1 MKPIIDLHTHT
12 ISSGHAYSTLQEN
25 VAEAKIAGLKY
36 LGISDHGPMMPGGAH
51 NFHFDNLPAIPTI
64 VNGIRVFRG
73 CEINIMDENGTLDLP
88 EKTILKLDYLIASIH
103 GPCYSVEHT
112 LEQNMNAYQAVCN
125 NPYVSIIG
133 HPDDGRFPVDYDKLA
148 KMAKDTDTIIEI
160 NCASLKPT
168 SFRLNGLENI
178 TKLIESCKKQGT
190 MVVVNSDAHFSSA
203 VGRLENG
210 LSLLEEYKFPKELI
224 LNYNEELILKNF
236 DKHSNIEM

>member
-1 MKPIIDLHTHT
+1 MPGQKASGKKGANVVSVPDKIGRKTSPAACFAANVMSGSVRCTRCIFSITTIIL
-12 ISSGHAYSTLQEN
+12 IFFQSVCAQSQILIEACNNIENSGKRLLCLQEAMKDKSPSAN
-25 VAEAKIAGLKY
+25 QQSQLPLSK
-36 LGISDHGPMMPGGAH
+36 S
-51 NFHFDNLPAIPTI
+51 NL
-64 VNGIRVFRG
+64 
-73 CEINIMDENGTLDLP
+73 
-88 EKTILKLDYLIASIH
+88 
-103 GPCYSVEHT
+103 VEGK
-112 LEQNMNAYQAVCN
+112 QNHSQ
-125 NPYVSIIG
+125 G
-133 HPDDGRFPVDYDKLA
+133 DDGRFPVDYDKLA